1 MSFFTP
7 NNNVGRSPPDILE
20 QVQPDGEFA
29 HLPSSSA
36 PVYMTSRPNEVWVGK
51 ADIDET

>member
-7 NNNVGRSPPDILE
+7 NNIVGRSPPNILE

-29 HLPSSSA
+29 RLLPRTTQ
-36 PVYMTSRPNEVWVGK
+36 VYTASRPNEIWVGK
-51 ADIDET
+51 TVIDEI